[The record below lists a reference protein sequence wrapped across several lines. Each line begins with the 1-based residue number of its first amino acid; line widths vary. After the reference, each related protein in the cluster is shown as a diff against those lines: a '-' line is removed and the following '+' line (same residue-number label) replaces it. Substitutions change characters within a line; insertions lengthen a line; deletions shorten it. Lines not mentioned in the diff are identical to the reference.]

1 MERQPA
7 VSARMDGSRST
18 RSFHFNCVFYEGGG
32 GENLGAWGCSTRDG
46 GNSEDSASSFLQ
58 IIINIG
64 VYVSSIVR
72 PSAFG
77 LDLIG

>member
-1 MERQPA
+1 MDLAPR
-7 VSARMDGSRST
+7 ARFIST
-18 RSFHFNCVFYEGGG
+18 ASFMRGG